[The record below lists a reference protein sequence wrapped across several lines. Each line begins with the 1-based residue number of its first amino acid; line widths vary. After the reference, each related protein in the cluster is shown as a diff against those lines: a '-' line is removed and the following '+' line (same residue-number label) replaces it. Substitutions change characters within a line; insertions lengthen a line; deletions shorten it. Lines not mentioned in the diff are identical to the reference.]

1 MRIKI
6 PRKYQIHFHDS
17 THAKFDVRM
26 ILEKILRMTFQNLM
40 QYLAH
45 YQVHLNPNHTSM
57 KNQNDIVFTSYA
69 SIWCQIDTHDV
80 KLSI

>member
-26 ILEKILRMTFQNLM
+26 ILEKILGMTFKNLM

-57 KNQNDIVFTSYA
+57 KNQNHTTAYI
-69 SIWCQIDTHDV
+69 SIFKIKIWESGFRI
-80 KLSI
+80 